1 MAKNNPLSPLNG
13 PNLRTPAR
21 LFFAVW
27 PEASCRHRLAATA
40 RNLTSVCGGRQMF
53 TGNLHMTLLFIGAI
67 DRSLIPALEA
77 AASGLRV
84 PSFEIALDRLDC
96 FGHHR
101 IACAAPGRVPEALS
115 MLASQLREAV
125 AATGIGFDRKPF
137 VPHVTLLRNIDRSFA
152 ARTMPA
158 LAWHIG
164 SFALVE
170 SIATERGV
178 RYRTLETW
186 QLR

>member
-1 MAKNNPLSPLNG
+1 MATNNPLSSLNG
-13 PNLRTPAR
+13 PTRRRPAR

-27 PEASCRHRLAATA
+27 PETSCRRRLAANA
-40 RNLTSVCGGRQMF
+40 RNLSAICGGRLIF
-53 TGNLHMTLLFIGAI
+53 TGNLHMTLLFIGAV

-77 AASGLRV
+77 AAAGLRV
-84 PSFEIALDRLDC
+84 PSFELALDRLGC
-96 FGHHR
+96 LGHHR
-101 IACAAPGRVPEALS
+101 IACAAPGRVPQALTC
-115 MLASQLREAV
+115 LVSQLREAV
-125 AATGIGFDRKPF
+125 AATGISFDRKPF
-137 VPHVTLLRNIDRSFA
+137 VPHVTLLRNIERSFA

-158 LAWHIG
+158 LTWRIG

-178 RYRTLETW
+178 RYQTLGLW